1 MKRNLFRCRLI
12 FEEGIEDRRQKDYRF
27 SRRYPHVSFHSP
39 LSTLNSS
46 VFPQILTPIASK
58 SIKLAEQAQPFSVE
72 SIVRKRTSWIAVTL
86 LLGVWTTARPALGQA
101 LVPHT
106 PSLDFEKLEQ
116 QGIGLVQEATQ
127 LAQFQQFEPALAR
140 ARLATQLAPQLP
152 EAWAITGGLYL
163 QANDLDKA
171 IPALKRSNSLDG
183 KNTAVLFALGSAYFQ
198 KMQYQESVNYLM
210 AGLQLKPNTAPA
222 LFDLGNAYLMLKKL
236 PDAIAS
242 YEKAFAQDQKFWPA
256 INNIG
261 LIKYEKGEVDEAI
274 KLWRTS
280 VALDAK
286 AAEPKLAAAVAL
298 YAKGDQA
305 AAIAM
310 GESAIRI
317 DSRYGD
323 LKFLKDNLWGEK
335 LLAHTKTFLAV
346 PKIQAALAEA
356 KPVGTTKP

>member
-1 MKRNLFRCRLI
+1 M
-12 FEEGIEDRRQKDYRF
+12 
-27 SRRYPHVSFHSP
+27 
-39 LSTLNSS
+39 
-46 VFPQILTPIASK
+46 A
-58 SIKLAEQAQPFSVE
+58 A
-72 SIVRKRTSWIAVTL
+72 TL
-86 LLGVWTTARPALGQA
+86 LLGVWTIAKPALSQA
-101 LVPHT
+101 LVPYT
-106 PSLDFEKLEQ
+106 PPLDFEKLEQ

-140 ARLATQLAPQLP
+140 ARLATQLAPQIP
-152 EAWAITGGLYL
+152 EAWAIMGGLYL

-171 IPALKRSNSLDG
+171 IPALKQSNSLDS

-198 KMQYQESVNYLM
+198 RAQYQQSVNYLM
-210 AGLQLKPNTAPA
+210 AGLQIKPNTPPA

-280 VALDAK
+280 VSLDAK

-298 YAKGDQA
+298 YAKGDRA
-305 AAIAM
+305 AAITM

-317 DSRYGD
+317 DSRYGN
-323 LKFLKDNLWGEK
+323 LKFLKENLWGEK
-335 LLAHTKTFLAV
+335 LLIDTQKFLAV
-346 PKIQAALAEA
+346 PQIQAALADA
-356 KPVGTTKP
+356 KPLGDLKPQP